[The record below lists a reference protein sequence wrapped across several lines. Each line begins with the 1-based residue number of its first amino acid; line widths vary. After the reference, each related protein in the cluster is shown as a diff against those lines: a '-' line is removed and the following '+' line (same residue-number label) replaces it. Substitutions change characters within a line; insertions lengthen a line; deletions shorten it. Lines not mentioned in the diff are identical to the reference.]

1 MQFATNMQGDG
12 MTLEDKIKGFLVKHK
27 FTKTIND
34 LNDEDSL
41 LENGAIDSAGML
53 ELVSFIEAEYSIKI
67 DEDELMPENFDS
79 LKAIQ
84 DFIIRKTK

>member
-1 MQFATNMQGDG
+1 MKVGEEIIN
-12 MTLEDKIKGFLVKHK
+12 FLVERK
-27 FTKTIND
+27 FIKTANE
-34 LNDEDSL
+34 LNNEDSL
-41 LENGAIDSAGML
+41 LEKGAIDSAGML

>member
-1 MQFATNMQGDG
+1 MDI
-12 MTLEDKIKGFLVKHK
+12 DKIKNFFVEKK
-27 FTKTIND
+27 FIKTVDD

-41 LENGAIDSAGML
+41 LEKGVVDSVGML
-53 ELVSFIEAEYSIKI
+53 DLVGFIENEYSIKI

-84 DFIIRKTK
+84 DFITGKTG

>member
-1 MQFATNMQGDG
+1 MDI
-12 MTLEDKIKGFLVKHK
+12 DKIKNFFVKKK
-27 FTKTIND
+27 FIKTVND

-41 LENGAIDSAGML
+41 LEKGIVDSAGML
-53 ELVSFIEAEYSIKI
+53 DLVGFIEDEYSIKI

-84 DFIIRKTK
+84 DFITRKTS

>member
-1 MQFATNMQGDG
+1 MDI
-12 MTLEDKIKGFLVKHK
+12 DKIKNFFVEKK
-27 FTKTIND
+27 FIKTVDD

-41 LENGAIDSAGML
+41 LEKGIVDSVGML
-53 ELVSFIEAEYSIKI
+53 DLVGFIENEYSIKI

-84 DFIIRKTK
+84 DFITRKTS

>member
-1 MQFATNMQGDG
+1 MKVGEEIIN
-12 MTLEDKIKGFLVKHK
+12 FLVERK
-27 FTKTIND
+27 FIKTANE
-34 LNDEDSL
+34 LNNEDSL
-41 LENGAIDSAGML
+41 LEKGVIDSAGML

-84 DFIIRKTK
+84 DFITRKTK

>member
-1 MQFATNMQGDG
+1 MNI
-12 MTLEDKIKGFLVKHK
+12 DKIKDFFVKKK
-27 FTKTIND
+27 FIKTFND

-41 LENGAIDSAGML
+41 LEKGIVDSVGML
-53 ELVSFIEAEYSIKI
+53 DLVGFIEAEYSIKI

-84 DFIIRKTK
+84 DFITRKTS